1 MKGLTVLLIDALNLI
16 RRVHAAQGGKED
28 GQNIESAIDSC
39 VHSLKRALGECGPTH
54 VVCVFEGQGPSVR
67 HEIYSG
73 YKAGRQP
80 MPEDLQKN
88 LVRFKESFLQAGVK
102 SVEMDAVEA
111 DDIIA
116 SLAQRIAL
124 HKGNVIILSTD
135 KIFLQLL
142 SPHIKV
148 RDHFN
153 KAFLDDEFVVKKFG
167 VKPEQFVDLLSL
179 AGDSTNT
186 IPGVPGVGLK
196 TAARLLEEHITLED
210 VLENAAAIR
219 GKTGQAIA
227 GHAQDALLARELI
240 RLRDDIELGENLQS
254 FRYHQQ

>member
-1 MKGLTVLLIDALNLI
+1 MKGLNVLLIDALNLI
-16 RRVHAAQGGKED
+16 RRVHAAQGGKKD
-28 GQNIESAIDSC
+28 GENIDGAIDSC
-39 VHSLKRALGECGPTH
+39 VHSLKRALNECRPTH
-54 VVCVFEGQGPSVR
+54 VVCVFEGQGPSFR

-88 LVRFKESFLQAGVK
+88 LMRYKQAFSAAGVK
-102 SVEMDAVEA
+102 SVEMEAIEA

-124 HKGNVIILSTD
+124 HKGDAVILSTD

-142 SPHIKV
+142 SSHIRV

-153 KAFLDDEFVVKKFG
+153 KAFHDRAYVMNKFG
-167 VKPEQFVDLLSL
+167 VRPEQFVDLLAL

-196 TAARLLEEHITLED
+196 TAARLLEEHGTVEG
-210 VLENAAAIR
+210 VLEKAGTIQ
-219 GKTGQAIA
+219 GKTGEALA
-227 GHAQDALLARELI
+227 SHKQDALLARQLI
-240 RLRDDIELGENLQS
+240 RLRDDIELGENLLS
-254 FRYHQQ
+254 FRYKQ

>member
-1 MKGLTVLLIDALNLI
+1 MKGLNVLLIDALNLI
-16 RRVHAAQGGKED
+16 RRVHAAQGAKTDVANPD
-28 GQNIESAIDSC
+28 GAMESC
-39 VHSLKRALGECGPTH
+39 VHSLKRALNECRPTH
-54 VVCVFEGQGPSVR
+54 AVCVFEGQGPSFR

-88 LVRFKESFLQAGVK
+88 LVRFKDAFSAAGVK
-102 SVEMDAVEA
+102 SVKMEAVEA

-116 SLAQRIAL
+116 SLALRIAL
-124 HKGNVIILSTD
+124 HKGDAVILSTD

-142 SPHIKV
+142 SRHIRV

-153 KAFLDDEFVVKKFG
+153 KAFLDEAYVKKKFG
-167 VKPEQFVDLLSL
+167 VQPEQFVDLLSL

-196 TAARLLEEHITLED
+196 TAARLLEEHSTLEG
-210 VLENAAAIR
+210 VLEKAGTIP
-219 GKTGQAIA
+219 GKTGQALTS
-227 GHAQDALLARELI
+227 HAPDALLARQLI

-254 FRYHQQ
+254 FRYHQ

>member
-16 RRVHAAQGGKED
+16 RRVHAAQGVKKEGENID
-28 GQNIESAIDSC
+28 GAIDSC
-39 VHSLKRALGECGPTH
+39 VHSLKRALSECRPTH
-54 VVCVFEGQGPSVR
+54 AVCVFEGQGPSFR

-88 LVRFKESFLQAGVK
+88 LVRFKESFLAAGVK
-102 SVEMDAVEA
+102 SVELEAIEA

-116 SLAQRIAL
+116 SLAQRIAM
-124 HKGNVIILSTD
+124 HKGDVIILSTD

-142 SPHIKV
+142 SRHIRV

-153 KAFLDDEFVVKKFG
+153 KTFLDGEYVLKKFG
-167 VKPEQFVDLLSL
+167 VQPEQFVDLLSL

-196 TAARLLEEHITLED
+196 TSARLLEEHTTLEG
-210 VLENAAAIR
+210 VLENAGTIQ

-227 GHAQDALLARELI
+227 GQAQDALLARRLI
-240 RLRDDIELGENLQS
+240 RLRGDIELGENLQS

>member
-1 MKGLTVLLIDALNLI
+1 MKGIHVLLIDALNLI
-16 RRVHAAQGGKED
+16 RRVHAAHGGKKEGENID
-28 GQNIESAIDSC
+28 GAIDSC
-39 VHSLKRALGECGPTH
+39 VHSLKRALHECRPTH
-54 VVCVFEGQGPSVR
+54 AVCVFEGQGPSFR

-80 MPEDLQKN
+80 MPQDLQIN
-88 LVRFKESFLQAGVK
+88 LARFKEAFSAAGVN
-102 SVEMDAVEA
+102 SVNMEAIEA

-116 SLAQRIAL
+116 SLALRIAL
-124 HKGNVIILSTD
+124 HKGDAIILSTD

-142 SPHIKV
+142 PHHVRV

-153 KAFLDDEFVVKKFG
+153 KAFLDGAYVMKKFR
-167 VKPEQFVDLLSL
+167 VRPEQFVDLLAL

-196 TAARLLEEHITLED
+196 TAARLLEQHGTLD
-210 VLENAAAIR
+210 GVLEHAGTIP
-219 GKTGQAIA
+219 GKTGKALA
-227 GHAQDALLARELI
+227 SHAQDALLARQLI

-254 FRYHQQ
+254 FRYHQ

>member
-1 MKGLTVLLIDALNLI
+1 MKGLNVLLIDALNLI
-16 RRVHAAQGGKED
+16 RRVHAAQGAKKD
-28 GQNIESAIDSC
+28 GENTDGAIDSC
-39 VHSLKRALGECGPTH
+39 VHSLKRALNECRPTH
-54 VVCVFEGQGPSVR
+54 AVCVFEGQGPSFR

-88 LVRFKESFLQAGVK
+88 LVRYKDAFSAAGVK
-102 SVEMDAVEA
+102 SIKMEAVEA

-116 SLAQRIAL
+116 SLALRVAL
-124 HKGNVIILSTD
+124 HKGDVVILSTD

-142 SPHIKV
+142 SHHIRV

-153 KAFLDDEFVVKKFG
+153 KAFLDGAYVMKKFG
-167 VKPEQFVDLLSL
+167 VQPEQFVDLLSL

-186 IPGVPGVGLK
+186 IPGIPGVGLK
-196 TAARLLEEHITLED
+196 TAARLLEEHSTLEG
-210 VLENAAAIR
+210 VLEKAGKIP
-219 GKTGQAIA
+219 GKTGEALTS
-227 GHAQDALLARELI
+227 HAPDALLARQLI

-254 FRYHQQ
+254 FRYHQ